1 MLSAFLL
8 AAVVFGLSF
17 VALMGVE
24 RLIHRLTYYPDRSY
38 RWGVWLFSSLFA
50 VYAFVTALG
59 R

>member
-1 MLSAFLL
+1 MLSALLL
-8 AAVVFGLSF
+8 AVVVFAASF
-17 VALMGVE
+17 VALMAVE
-24 RLIHRLTYYPDRSY
+24 KLIHRWTYNPDRSY